1 MFPPVFERAAVDS
14 TVQVHFGRDPTRL
27 YPAGEAPAG
36 VTAPYAVWR
45 VISGSPG
52 NTLGHTPDLDAWTV
66 QAEVFAAT
74 ASAARA
80 AARALRDAVEPVAHI
95 VAWRGESRDV
105 DTRLYRY
112 SFDMD
117 WLVNRTK
124 E

>member
-1 MFPPVFERAAVDS
+1 MFPPFFARAAADRAA
-14 TVQVHFGRDPTRL
+14 QVHFGRDPTRL
-27 YPAGEAPAG
+27 YPAGEAPAD
-36 VTAPYAVWR
+36 VTTPYAVWR
-45 VISGSPG
+45 VISGAPQ

-112 SFDMD
+112 SFDVD